1 MRYLLSLTAFLLMGG
16 CQLVEP
22 KEVAATVFKYR
33 YATACTCCG
42 GLEVQT
48 GSDKYRTRVVP
59 ALFTTDTLPFNK
71 DSLNVWIRYK
81 DDDSECGRIMSDLI
95 VITSMRLR

>member
-1 MRYLLSLTAFLLMGG
+1 MRYFLALIASLLIGG

-33 YATACTCCG
+33 YTALCACCV
-42 GLEVQT
+42 GLEVQI
-48 GSDKYRTRVVP
+48 GSDKYRTRAVP
-59 ALFTTDTLPFNK
+59 EPFATDTLPVSK

-81 DDDSECGRIMSDLI
+81 DDDSECGRIMSNLI